1 MSDALVAE
9 ARSDFGKGAARRLRR
24 DGKVPA
30 VVYGHGIAPIHI
42 ALDAHTLRLT
52 LRKKVTSLE
61 IVLNGKTETVAPRDL
76 QIDPVTRGIEHV
88 DFVYVTAAE
97 AATLAREA
105 AESHARQEA
114 DAAAAI
120 ALAESKAAARAE
132 ADAASDAPA
141 DEAGAEAGSSDDA
154 SSDDASSDAPAE
166 ESAE

>member
-9 ARSDFGKGAARRLRR
+9 ARSDFGKGASRRLRR

-42 ALDAHTLRLT
+42 ALDAHNLRLT
-52 LRKKVTSLE
+52 LRKKVASLD

-88 DFVYVTAAE
+88 DLVYVTAAE
-97 AATLAREA
+97 AATLARDA

-120 ALAESKAAARAE
+120 ALAETKAAARAE
-132 ADAASDAPA
+132 ASTGAPA
-141 DEAGAEAGSSDDA
+141 AEAGADSGSSDN
-154 SSDDASSDAPAE
+154 ASSDAPAE

>member
-24 DGKVPA
+24 DGKIPA
-30 VVYGHGIAPIHI
+30 VVYGHGLAPIHI

-52 LRKKVTSLE
+52 LRKKVTSLD

-76 QIDPVTRGIEHV
+76 QIDPVTCGIEHV
-88 DFVYVTAAE
+88 DLVYVTAAE
-97 AATLAREA
+97 AATLARDA

-120 ALAESKAAARAE
+120 ALAETKAAARAE

-141 DEAGAEAGSSDDA
+141 AAAEAGADSG

>member
-9 ARSDFGKGAARRLRR
+9 ARSDFGKGASRRLRR

-88 DFVYVTAAE
+88 DLVYVTAAE

-132 ADAASDAPA
+132 ADAATGAPA
-141 DEAGAEAGSSDDA
+141 AEAGAEAA

-166 ESAE
+166 ASAE

>member
-61 IVLNGKTETVAPRDL
+61 IVLNGKNETVAPRDL

-88 DFVYVTAAE
+88 DLVYVTAAE
-97 AATLAREA
+97 AAALAREA

-141 DEAGAEAGSSDDA
+141 AEAGADSG

>member
-24 DGKVPA
+24 DGKIPA
-30 VVYGHGIAPIHI
+30 VVYGHGLAPIHI

-88 DFVYVTAAE
+88 DLVYVTAAE
-97 AATLAREA
+97 AASLAREA
-105 AESHARQEA
+105 AETHARQEA
-114 DAAAAI
+114 DSAAAI
-120 ALAESKAAARAE
+120 ALAESKASARAD
-132 ADAASDAPA
+132 ADAASSASAA
-141 DEAGAEAGSSDDA
+141 DAGADSGSGNSN
-154 SSDDASSDAPAE
+154 ASSDAPAE
-166 ESAE
+166 ASAE

>member
-1 MSDALVAE
+1 VA
-9 ARSDFGKGAARRLRR
+9 F
-24 DGKVPA
+24 
-30 VVYGHGIAPIHI
+30 
-42 ALDAHTLRLT
+42 DAHTLRLT

-61 IVLNGKTETVAPRDL
+61 IVLNGKNETVAPRDL

-141 DEAGAEAGSSDDA
+141 TEAGAEAA
-154 SSDDASSDAPAE
+154 SSDDASSNAPAE

>member
-24 DGKVPA
+24 DGKIPA
-30 VVYGHGIAPIHI
+30 VVYGHGLAPIHI

-88 DFVYVTAAE
+88 DLVYVTAAE
-97 AATLAREA
+97 AASLAREA
-105 AESHARQEA
+105 AETHARQEA
-114 DAAAAI
+114 DSAAAI
-120 ALAESKAAARAE
+120 ALAESKASARAD
-132 ADAASDAPA
+132 ADAASSASA
-141 DEAGAEAGSSDDA
+141 AEAGADSGSSDSNA
-154 SSDDASSDAPAE
+154 SSNAPAE
-166 ESAE
+166 ASAE

>member
-24 DGKVPA
+24 DGKIPA
-30 VVYGHGIAPIHI
+30 VVYGHGLAPIHI

-88 DFVYVTAAE
+88 DLVYVTAAE
-97 AATLAREA
+97 AASLAREA

-114 DAAAAI
+114 DSAAAI
-120 ALAESKAAARAE
+120 ALAESKASARAD
-132 ADAASDAPA
+132 ADAANSASA
-141 DEAGAEAGSSDDA
+141 AEAGSDSGNKE
-154 SSDDASSDAPAE
+154 SSNASSDAPAE

>member
-30 VVYGHGIAPIHI
+30 VVYGHGIAPIHV
-42 ALDAHTLRLT
+42 AMDAHTLRLT

-97 AATLAREA
+97 AASLAREA
-105 AESHARQEA
+105 AETHARQEA

-120 ALAESKAAARAE
+120 ALAETKAANRAE
-132 ADAASDAPA
+132 ADAASNAPA
-141 DEAGAEAGSSDDA
+141 AEAGAEAGSSEE
-154 SSDDASSDAPAE
+154 SSSDAPAE

>member
-30 VVYGHGIAPIHI
+30 VVYGHGIAPIHV
-42 ALDAHTLRLT
+42 AFDAHTLRLT

-88 DFVYVTAAE
+88 DLVYVTAAE

-105 AESHARQEA
+105 AETHARQEA
-114 DAAAAI
+114 ESAAAI
-120 ALAESKAAARAE
+120 AHAETKAAARAE
-132 ADAASDAPA
+132 AEAASESS
-141 DEAGAEAGSSDDA
+141 EAGADSGSSD
-154 SSDDASSDAPAE
+154 SASSDAPAE

>member
-9 ARSDFGKGAARRLRR
+9 ARSDFGKGASRRLRR

-52 LRKKVTSLE
+52 LRKKVTSLD

-88 DFVYVTAAE
+88 DLVYITAAE
-97 AATLAREA
+97 AATLARDA

-120 ALAESKAAARAE
+120 ALAEAKAAARAE
-132 ADAASDAPA
+132 AEASTGAPA
-141 DEAGAEAGSSDDA
+141 AEAGADSGSSDN
-154 SSDDASSDAPAE
+154 ASSDAPAE

>member
-30 VVYGHGIAPIHI
+30 VVYGHGITPIHI

-88 DFVYVTAAE
+88 DLVYVTAAE

-105 AESHARQEA
+105 AETHARQEA

-120 ALAESKAAARAE
+120 SLAETKAANRAE
-132 ADAASDAPA
+132 ADAANSAPA
-141 DEAGAEAGSSDDA
+141 VEAGADSGSSD
-154 SSDDASSDAPAE
+154 SDSSDAPAE

>member
-24 DGKVPA
+24 DGKIPA
-30 VVYGHGIAPIHI
+30 VVYGHGLAPIHI

-88 DFVYVTAAE
+88 DLVYVTAAE
-97 AATLAREA
+97 AASLAREA
-105 AESHARQEA
+105 AETHARQEA
-114 DAAAAI
+114 DSAAAI
-120 ALAESKAAARAE
+120 ALAESKASARAD
-132 ADAASDAPA
+132 ADAASSAPA
-141 DEAGAEAGSSDDA
+141 AADAGADSGSSD
-154 SSDDASSDAPAE
+154 SNASSDAPAE
-166 ESAE
+166 ASAE

>member
-42 ALDAHTLRLT
+42 ALDAHNLRLT
-52 LRKKVTSLE
+52 LRKKVTSLD

-88 DFVYVTAAE
+88 DLVYVTAAE

-141 DEAGAEAGSSDDA
+141 AEAGAGSSDN
-154 SSDDASSDAPAE
+154 ASSDAPAE

>member
-30 VVYGHGIAPIHI
+30 VVYGHGIAPIHV
-42 ALDAHTLRLT
+42 AFDAHTLRLT

-88 DFVYVTAAE
+88 DLVYVTAAE

-105 AESHARQEA
+105 AETHARQEA

-120 ALAESKAAARAE
+120 AHAETKAAARAE
-132 ADAASDAPA
+132 ADAANESSAT
-141 DEAGAEAGSSDDA
+141 EAGSGSNDDA
-154 SSDDASSDAPAE
+154 SSNAPAE

>member
-1 MSDALVAE
+1 VA
-9 ARSDFGKGAARRLRR
+9 F
-24 DGKVPA
+24 
-30 VVYGHGIAPIHI
+30 
-42 ALDAHTLRLT
+42 DAHTLRLT

-61 IVLNGKTETVAPRDL
+61 IILNGKNETVAPRDL

-97 AATLAREA
+97 AASLAREA

-141 DEAGAEAGSSDDA
+141 AEAGADAGSSDNA
-154 SSDDASSDAPAE
+154 GSDAPAE

>member
-9 ARSDFGKGAARRLRR
+9 ARSDFGKGASRRLRR

-42 ALDAHTLRLT
+42 ALDAHNLRLT
-52 LRKKVTSLE
+52 LRKKVTSLD

-88 DFVYVTAAE
+88 DLVYVTAAE
-97 AATLAREA
+97 AATLARDA

-132 ADAASDAPA
+132 ADAATGAPA
-141 DEAGAEAGSSDDA
+141 AEVGAEAA

>member
-61 IVLNGKTETVAPRDL
+61 IVLNGKNEIVAPRDL

-88 DFVYVTAAE
+88 DLVYVTAAE

-105 AESHARQEA
+105 AETHARQEA

-120 ALAESKAAARAE
+120 AHAETKAAARAE
-132 ADAASDAPA
+132 AEASTGAPA
-141 DEAGAEAGSSDDA
+141 AEAGADSGSSDDA
-154 SSDDASSDAPAE
+154 SSNAPAE

>member
-9 ARSDFGKGAARRLRR
+9 ARSDFGKGASRRLRR

-61 IVLNGKTETVAPRDL
+61 IVLNGKTQTVAPRDL
-76 QIDPVTRGIEHV
+76 QIDPVTRGIDHV
-88 DFVYVTAAE
+88 DLVYVTAAE

-105 AESHARQEA
+105 VIEHARQEES
-114 DAAAAI
+114 AAAAI
-120 ALAESKAAARAE
+120 AHAESKAAARAE
-132 ADAASDAPA
+132 ADATAVAAGTPASGSAAPA
-141 DEAGAEAGSSDDA
+141 G
-154 SSDDASSDAPAE
+154 
-166 ESAE
+166 ESAG

>member
-9 ARSDFGKGAARRLRR
+9 ARSDFGKGASRRLRR

-61 IVLNGKTETVAPRDL
+61 IVLNGKNETVAPRDL

-88 DFVYVTAAE
+88 DLVYVTAAE
-97 AATLAREA
+97 AATLARDA

-120 ALAESKAAARAE
+120 ALAETKAAARAE
-132 ADAASDAPA
+132 AEASTGAPA
-141 DEAGAEAGSSDDA
+141 AEAGADSGSSDN
-154 SSDDASSDAPAE
+154 ASSDAPAE

>member
-24 DGKVPA
+24 DGKIPA
-30 VVYGHGIAPIHI
+30 VVYGHGLAPIHI

-88 DFVYVTAAE
+88 DLVYVTAAE
-97 AATLAREA
+97 AASLAREA
-105 AESHARQEA
+105 AETHARQEA
-114 DAAAAI
+114 DSAAAI
-120 ALAESKAAARAE
+120 ALAESKASARAD
-132 ADAASDAPA
+132 ADAASSASA
-141 DEAGAEAGSSDDA
+141 AVAGADSGSNDN
-154 SSDDASSDAPAE
+154 ASSDAPAE
-166 ESAE
+166 ASAE

>member
-42 ALDAHTLRLT
+42 ALDAHNLRLT
-52 LRKKVTSLE
+52 LRKKVTSLD

-88 DFVYVTAAE
+88 DLVYVTAAE
-97 AATLAREA
+97 AATLARDA

-120 ALAESKAAARAE
+120 ALAEAKAAARAE
-132 ADAASDAPA
+132 AEASTGAPA
-141 DEAGAEAGSSDDA
+141 AEAGADSGSSDN
-154 SSDDASSDAPAE
+154 ASSDAPAE

>member
-30 VVYGHGIAPIHI
+30 VVYGHGITPIHV

-88 DFVYVTAAE
+88 DLVYVTAAE
-97 AATLAREA
+97 AASLAREA
-105 AESHARQEA
+105 AETHARQEA

-120 ALAESKAAARAE
+120 SLAETKAAARAE
-132 ADAASDAPA
+132 ASAASDAPA
-141 DEAGAEAGSSDDA
+141 ADGESGSDESSE
-154 SSDDASSDAPAE
+154 ASSDAPAE

>member
-30 VVYGHGIAPIHI
+30 VVYGHGIAPIHV
-42 ALDAHTLRLT
+42 AFDAHTLRLT
-52 LRKKVTSLE
+52 LRKKVTSLD

-88 DFVYVTAAE
+88 DLVYVTAAE

-105 AESHARQEA
+105 AETHARQEA

-120 ALAESKAAARAE
+120 AHAETKAAARAE
-132 ADAASDAPA
+132 ADASAV
-141 DEAGAEAGSSDDA
+141 EAGADSGSNDSA
-154 SSDDASSDAPAE
+154 SSNAPAE

>member
-30 VVYGHGIAPIHI
+30 VVYGHGITPIHI

-88 DFVYVTAAE
+88 DLVYVTAAE

-105 AESHARQEA
+105 AETHARQEA

-120 ALAESKAAARAE
+120 SLAETKAATRAE
-132 ADAASDAPA
+132 ADAANSAPA
-141 DEAGAEAGSSDDA
+141 AEAGADSGSSD
-154 SSDDASSDAPAE
+154 SSSSDAPAE

>member
-9 ARSDFGKGAARRLRR
+9 ARSDFGKGASRRLRR

-105 AESHARQEA
+105 AEIHARQEA

-132 ADAASDAPA
+132 ADAAGDAPA
-141 DEAGAEAGSSDDA
+141 AEAAADSGSEESSDA
-154 SSDDASSDAPAE
+154 RSDAPAE